1 MHDDICR
8 KNITI
13 LNLFTIGINA
23 LMLLPVI
30 LPYYQEHLGLTFH
43 DFLIVESVF
52 CAAIIILDVPT
63 GWFADRFGRKFALA
77 LGAFTFAGGI
87 GLLSLATGFKSA
99 LIAEFTI
106 GSGTALMNGA
116 GPALLYE
123 SLACSGRAHEFRK
136 REGFRFALQL
146 YSCAAASIIGGY
158 LYEINPLLPLWSQLP
173 IIVGAGVLA
182 LFLTEPERHRSST
195 KTNPLRDILETGRY
209 IVHGHKEI
217 AGLIVLM
224 MLIFATTKICLW
236 SIQAYAKELG
246 LDESWNG
253 WLVSGLML
261 LGGISGHFGHK
272 VFPSLH
278 GRHALYVLGSLL
290 VSALVFAGLGLS
302 WAGLLILCLE
312 AFVFGVG
319 FPRAQEAIN
328 NLAESRM
335 RATIL
340 SCATLAT
347 SLGFIP
353 LSQVIGFVTD
363 HSDITKGLLAHA
375 ALISGFG
382 VLSFFVIERYHRRNK
397 KDYAAAAAISTT
409 TGT

>member
-1 MHDDICR
+1 MHKDICSR
-8 KNITI
+8 NIRI
-13 LNLFTIGINA
+13 LNIYTVGINA

-30 LPYYQEHLGLTFH
+30 LPYYQTHLNLTFH

-63 GWFADRFGRKFALA
+63 GWFADRWGRKMALA
-77 LGAFTFAGGI
+77 CGAFTFATGI

-99 LIAEFTI
+99 ILAEFVI

-123 SLACSGRAHEFRK
+123 SLSCSGRAQEFRK
-136 REGFRFALQL
+136 REGFRFALNL
-146 YSCAAASIIGGY
+146 YSCAAASIVGGY
-158 LYEINPLLPLWSQLP
+158 LFKIDPQLPLLAQIPL
-173 IIVGAGVLA
+173 IVGAGILA
-182 LFLTEPERHRSST
+182 LFITEPERHRPVT
-195 KTNPLRDILETGRY
+195 KANPIRDISASIKY
-209 IVHGHKEI
+209 ITHGHKEI

-236 SIQAYAKELG
+236 SIQEYAKALG

-253 WLVSGLML
+253 WLISGLML
-261 LGGISGHFGHK
+261 LGGLSGHFGHK
-272 VFPSLH
+272 VFPNLH

-290 VSALVFAGLGLS
+290 VGALTLAGLGLS
-302 WAGLLILCLE
+302 WAGLFALFTE

-328 NLAESRM
+328 NLAESHM

-363 HSDITKGLLAHA
+363 HSSITDGLLAHT
-375 ALISGFG
+375 ALITSLG
-382 VLSFFVIERYHRRNK
+382 VASYVVIERYHRRRK
-397 KDYAAAAAISTT
+397 RIYEFTAISMT